1 MPPDVAS
8 EEEERY
14 FGPPDQHDVGDDE
27 EMATALW
34 AHREQVRRL
43 ERFIQEFDDLASMDG
58 QDISDAL
65 AELPVPQRGDV
76 PTMSM
81 QEALEVCS
89 VTDYIIWYIICL
101 WTFYGVCW
109 SMLLSYG

>member
-1 MPPDVAS
+1 LKYFDNIPLLPGHMPPDVAS

-58 QDISDAL
+58 QDIL
-65 AELPVPQRGDV
+65 AVLCHLFQ
-76 PTMSM
+76 
-81 QEALEVCS
+81 QK
-89 VTDYIIWYIICL
+89 
-101 WTFYGVCW
+101 
-109 SMLLSYG
+109 